1 MYYGDYLPT
10 YYGDVLHWEDAMAL
24 EVPPGTEAAHI
35 HLVELVNAP
44 EGPGQISGTVSNDF
58 RTGEVPVVLRTQDHT
73 AVMMTNTTA
82 EGAYSFTNLAYGT
95 YEIFAELPG
104 KSITPAIISLNEAHP
119 AVEGIDMVI
128 MENEI
133 VFTLDIFESEIF
145 EKVPFI
151 YPNPAKESASLQ
163 LDLKQPTPVRVRIY
177 DQAGKKVTDSQYAA
191 DDHDVLHLDLSTYDK
206 GIYIVKIEA
215 MQEQIIR
222 RFVKL

>member
-10 YYGDVLHWEDAMAL
+10 YYGDVLHWEDATAL

-44 EGPGQISGTVSNDF
+44 MGPGQISGTVSNDI

-82 EGAYSFTNLAYGT
+82 EGGYSFTNLAYGT

-104 KSITPAIISLNEAHP
+104 KSITPAIISLNEDHP

-133 VFTLDIFESEIF
+133 VFTLDIIESEIF
-145 EKVPFI
+145 EKVPLI

-163 LDLKQPTPVRVRIY
+163 LDLKQPAPVRVRIY

-191 DDHDVLHLDLSTYDK
+191 DAHDVLHLDLSMLDK
-206 GIYIVKIEA
+206 GIYILKIEA
-215 MQEQIIR
+215 MQEQIIKR
-222 RFVKL
+222 LVKL